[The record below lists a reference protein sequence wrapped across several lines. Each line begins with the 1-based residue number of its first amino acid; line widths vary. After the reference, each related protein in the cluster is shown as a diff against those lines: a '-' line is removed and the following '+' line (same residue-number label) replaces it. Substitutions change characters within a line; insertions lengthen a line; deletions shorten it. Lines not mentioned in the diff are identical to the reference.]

1 MEIVY
6 SPSPPIT
13 TSNHQEPFTNP
24 KSTMNGTFDISKF
37 YGGAWRSQRGAR
49 RICHTFVLNVDA
61 AGWANEGCG
70 HASMGFMV
78 EKKN

>member
-37 YGGAWRSQRGAR
+37 YGGA
-49 RICHTFVLNVDA
+49 
-61 AGWANEGCG
+61 
-70 HASMGFMV
+70 
-78 EKKN
+78 